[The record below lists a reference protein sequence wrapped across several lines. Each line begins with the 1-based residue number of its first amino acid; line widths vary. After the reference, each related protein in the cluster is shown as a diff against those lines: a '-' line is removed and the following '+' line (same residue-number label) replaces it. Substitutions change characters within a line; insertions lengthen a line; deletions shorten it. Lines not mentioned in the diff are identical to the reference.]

1 MVDWFDRFT
10 ERARRVL
17 TLAQE
22 EAQRFNHNYIGTEH
36 LLLGLVR
43 EGDGVAAR
51 VLNNLG
57 VQLPKVRS
65 AVEFIIGR
73 GESMIMGEI
82 GLTERAK
89 KVIELAV
96 DEARRLNHPY
106 IGTEHLLLGLVREGE
121 GIAAG
126 VLESQ
131 GVRLETVRAQ
141 VMQVISSPGGGLG
154 RRHRASDQFP
164 PDAPSTLR
172 EAMRDLEVLRDELEA
187 AIVAQDFDLA
197 RRLHQRDRELKERI
211 RRLEQDW
218 QGVVTPM
225 ASGPPRPRDL
235 PALRELIRVVPIAQT
250 QRHGDVEAIALAL
263 EVYADGFVVTV
274 LLQATGQPGL
284 TQGSPDLPLAA
295 TDDRGGR
302 YTSRMHGGS
311 GGGDPQRWQWRLARS
326 FTPALD
332 PAARELRL
340 EAAEFHWLRPDPTQR
355 TLTPASVVPGPWT
368 FTVALPGAT
377 GG

>member
-1 MVDWFDRFT
+1 MRRRQGATMVDRLDRFT
-10 ERARRVL
+10 ERARRVF

-51 VLNNLG
+51 VLRNLG

-73 GESMIMGEI
+73 GESMSMGEI
-82 GLTERAK
+82 GLTDRAK
-89 KVIELAV
+89 RAIELAV
-96 DEARRLNHPY
+96 DEARRLDHHY
-106 IGTEHLLLGLVREGE
+106 IGTEHLLLGLVREGS

-126 VLESQ
+126 VLASL
-131 GVRLETVRAQ
+131 GVSLEKVRA
-141 VMQVISSPGGGLG
+141 
-154 RRHRASDQFP
+154 
-164 PDAPSTLR
+164 
-172 EAMRDLEVLRDELEA
+172 EVLRIIA
-187 AIVAQDFDLA
+187 AGPAAVTSVA
-197 RRLHQRDRELKERI
+197 
-211 RRLEQDW
+211 
-218 QGVVTPM
+218 P
-225 ASGPPRPRDL
+225 GPPGPRDL
-235 PALRELIRVVPIAQT
+235 PALRELLRVVPIAQA

-274 LLQATGQPGL
+274 LLQAVGQPGL
-284 TQGSPDLPLAA
+284 TQGSPDLPLTA
-295 TDDRGGR
+295 TDDRGGH

-311 GGGDPQRWQWRLARS
+311 GGGGPQRWQWRLARS
-326 FTPALD
+326 FTPVLD

-340 EAAEFHWLRPDPTQR
+340 EAAEFHWLRPDPAQR
-355 TLTPASVVPGPWT
+355 TLTPAERVPGPWT
-368 FTVALPGAT
+368 FTVALPGET